1 MPYWQ
6 RLVVLG
12 AVALV
17 SFAVAKLI
25 DLRMRRRHVAAGT
38 VTRYR
43 VLRRSIM
50 SAIVFVALL
59 SGLLVIPQVRAVAG
73 ALLAS
78 GAVIGLIFGFAAQ
91 RPLANFAA
99 GILIAFTQP
108 LRLGDRIVVDG
119 VEGTVEEIRLTHT
132 FVRADDE
139 TRLVVPN
146 EKLASDTIRN
156 ATIVSR
162 SQRAEITVQVPLS
175 TDLESVIEL
184 LRSVCADEREVEVFV
199 DDLVGNAS
207 LTMRALAGDP
217 ADAERLEH
225 DLRVRAHRALRGA
238 GVYA

>member
-1 MPYWQ
+1 MPYWE
-6 RLVVLG
+6 RFAILGAVVLG
-12 AVALV
+12 SSILAR
-17 SFAVAKLI
+17 LI
-25 DLRMRRRHVAAGT
+25 DRRMRRRQLAAGT

-59 SGLLVIPQVRAVAG
+59 SGLLVVPEVRAVAG

-78 GAVIGLIFGFAAQ
+78 GALIGLIFGFAAQ

-108 LRLGDRIVVDG
+108 LRLGDRIALDG
-119 VEGTVEEIRLTHT
+119 AEGTVEEIRLTHT
-132 FVRADDE
+132 LVRADDE

-162 SQRAEITVQVPLS
+162 AQRAEVTVQVPV
-175 TDLESVIEL
+175 TCDLESAIDVLAREF
-184 LRSVCADEREVEVFV
+184 AHEREPQVFV
-199 DDLVGNAS
+199 SGIADRATITV
-207 LTMRALAGDP
+207 RALAPDP
-217 ADAERLEH
+217 ADSERLEH
-225 DLRVRAHRALRGA
+225 ELLLRAHRSLRAA
-238 GVYA
+238 GVFG